1 MIFPYKRNDIYQLK
15 ATQMEKEFGG
25 KWGKYEVNLFGR

>member
-1 MIFPYKRNDIYQLK
+1 MIFPYKIMTLFSSKALK
-15 ATQMEKEFGG
+15 WKKNLEE